1 MHLSKISDWYV
12 LVGLPPR
19 HLVHAGEREEVNL
32 KETNFAFSL
41 FYISCMVYTLDLHYL
56 VIIHV

>member
-12 LVGLPPR
+12 LVGLPPTQ
-19 HLVHAGEREEVNL
+19 LVHICEREGVIL

-41 FYISCMVYTLDLHYL
+41 SYISCMVYTLDLHYF